1 MELKSEKGQTKF
13 RGGLPML
20 CQLRFKNF
28 ASYRGETIF
37 DMQATDIEEF
47 RDSLIP
53 PPGDKFSELLPVSV
67 VFGPKG
73 VENPMRSMRWRA

>member
-1 MELKSEKGQTKF
+1 
-13 RGGLPML
+13 ML

-28 ASYRGETIF
+28 SSYRDETVF

-53 PPGDKFSELLPVSV
+53 PPGDKFSSLLPVSV
-67 VFGPKG
+67 ILALTAE
-73 VENPMRSMRWRA
+73 ENPMQLMLWRASFPAL